1 MVNEMYK
8 ELNARLDILDSMR
21 MSNRYGILELLESTA
36 VVIQKTLEVLN
47 NSVDYTR
54 IDSD

>member
-1 MVNEMYK
+1 MYK